1 MSPLTLLDDRPPVIT
16 AWTLVPSSVDGDIT
30 IQWEW
35 SKLDPRQNPNPSID
49 HDKFLHNWLRPWDK
63 LVTQIWYKSV
73 VRERLAKYVKYKAS
87 FLFLFLFFSQ
97 RLAYWSDPSAD
108 FDTQWFNLRGITQ
121 GCAFLG
127 SAWRRVTFRGSNS
140 PKTLY
145 KGGVVRQS
153 QPSQRKVKISISSKL
168 NNVFE
173 WNSNTLMTLPNAQH
187 G

>member
-73 VRERLAKYVKYKAS
+73 VRERLAKYVNYKAS
-87 FLFLFLFFSQ
+87 FLFLFLFLFFPNDSPTEVTRRPILTHNGSTYVESRKDVPFWGPHDGGSHLGGQ
-97 RLAYWSDPSAD
+97 IPQKPFIKGAWSDNPN
-108 FDTQWFNLRGITQ
+108 Q
-121 GCAFLG
+121 
-127 SAWRRVTFRGSNS
+127 
-140 PKTLY
+140 
-145 KGGVVRQS
+145 VRE
-153 QPSQRKVKISISSKL
+153 K
-168 NNVFE
+168 
-173 WNSNTLMTLPNAQH
+173 
-187 G
+187 